1 VSDELTAG
9 VGDDV
14 TGTGVFASVR
24 DGYDAVY
31 TALPESHTFSRIWRA
46 NAYGGDFPEAFAH
59 IGFLTLP
66 EARQVV
72 DLLALAPGG
81 VLVDV
86 ACGAG
91 GPGLWMAQQTQA
103 TLIGVDPSRAGLT
116 AAMERA
122 RHVDYAEQSRFVEGT
137 FAQTGLPDGIAD
149 AIVSIEA
156 FQYAPDKRDAFAEF
170 RRVLRPGGRAA
181 IVCFEVDPAK
191 VAGVP
196 VLGVDP
202 IPDYAPLIA
211 DAGLTTVSYVET
223 PGWQSRVYG
232 TFGALVDAA
241 DTIAA
246 DIGEGA
252 AAGALAEAMVT
263 VEMKPYPRR
272 VLMVAERPG

>member
-1 VSDELTAG
+1 MSDDLTSE

-14 TGTGVFASVR
+14 TDTGVFASVR

-31 TALPESHTFSRIWRA
+31 TALPESDTFSRIWRA
-46 NAYGGDFPEAFAH
+46 NAYDEEFPDAFAH
-59 IGFLTLP
+59 IGFLTSA

-72 DLLALAPGG
+72 DLLALAPGR

-91 GPGLWMAQQTQA
+91 GPGLWIAQQTQA
-103 TLIGVDPSRAGLT
+103 SLIGVDPSRPGL
-116 AAMERA
+116 AAAAERA
-122 RHVDYAEQSRFVEGT
+122 RRVGYADRSRFVEGT
-137 FAQTGLPDGIAD
+137 FEQTGLPDRAAD

-156 FQYAPDKRDAFAEF
+156 FQYAPDKRAALAEF

-191 VAGVP
+191 VAGLP

-202 IPDYAPLIA
+202 IPDYSPLIS
-211 DAGLTTVSYVET
+211 DAGLTPVAYVET
-223 PGWQSRVYG
+223 PDWESRVYG

-241 DTIAA
+241 DAITA
-246 DIGEGA
+246 DIGERA

-263 VEMKPYPRR
+263 VQMKPYPRR
-272 VLMVAERPG
+272 VLMVVERPG